1 MKIPHLIGWSMLVAG
16 SVVAADKSSLPL
28 VTEVEWQPVVAQ
40 IRRVLEATES
50 QGSPL
55 SESDQR
61 ALRRELDSTAAADA
75 LEHVQQILD
84 RYCLAG
90 VTINPE
96 SRVKIAQGPAKPEL
110 VEQGWRLFLVK
121 EIGRASCRERV

>member
-1 MKIPHLIGWSMLVAG
+1 
-16 SVVAADKSSLPL
+16 
-28 VTEVEWQPVVAQ
+28 
-40 IRRVLEATES
+40 
-50 QGSPL
+50 L

-121 EIGRASCRERV
+121 VQNEAGVTAELQAVSPNAKSLFEGGWSNSAADKYFKGKSDAPRGESDP